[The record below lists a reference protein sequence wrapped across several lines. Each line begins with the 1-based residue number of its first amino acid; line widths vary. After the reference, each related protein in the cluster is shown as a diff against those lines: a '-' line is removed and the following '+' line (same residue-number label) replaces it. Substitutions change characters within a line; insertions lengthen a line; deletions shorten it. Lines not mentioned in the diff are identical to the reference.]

1 MAPTKTDG
9 EQWQPSPASV
19 MAQYKKMI
27 LALNGHKK
35 KRERER
41 KSERERERDGGRQGN
56 GGEEKGRAG
65 REVIHLQIRLWRS
78 GLFQAA
84 SGCQELT
91 R

>member
-1 MAPTKTDG
+1 MAVLAGPRKTDG
-9 EQWQPSPASV
+9 EQWQPGTASV

-27 LALNGHKK
+27 LAQNGQKGKK
-35 KRERER
+35 KRRKRAKERE
-41 KSERERERDGGRQGN
+41 EDGGTEGR
-56 GGEEKGRAG
+56 GEGRAG
-65 REVIHLQIRLWRS
+65 REVIHLQIRPWCS